1 MLNVELSCAK
11 LEHIFERGAGHMRF
25 IHISDVHLGVE
36 PDAGKAWSKKRSQDI
51 WDSFAEVVL
60 EAGRLQ
66 ADFLFISG
74 DLFHRQPLKRELR
87 EVNYLFGQI
96 PNVKILLI
104 AGNHDYLQPK
114 SYYMDFEWEENV
126 FFFDREEVTFF
137 DFPEEN
143 VTVYGASYWHRE
155 IRERLYDEL
164 VITNPGRINILLAH
178 GGDEKHIPFSAK
190 KIVERGI
197 DYIAAGHIHKGGWL
211 VDGRAVMAG
220 ALEPTDCNDTG
231 AHGYWLGEIVK
242 DKKKSVSNISMWM
255 GEGQE
260 KSEQAQVRVEF
271 YPICKCEYCHEL
283 ITVTPEMT
291 QYEVEAKIRECVV
304 SGEKY
309 MRYRI
314 FLEGYIEPDTVFDLE
329 RIRQMEQIVDISSDL
344 FPNYHYDK
352 IVEEQPDSLLAR
364 YILQMNRLPQNEVS
378 KKALEYGVNALLG
391 YKICR

>member
-1 MLNVELSCAK
+1 
-11 LEHIFERGAGHMRF
+11 MRF

-36 PDAGKAWSKKRSQDI
+36 PDAGKAWSKRRAQDI

-60 EAGRLQ
+60 KAGRLQ
-66 ADFLFISG
+66 VDFLFISG
-74 DLFHRQPLKRELR
+74 DLFHKQPLKRELR

-96 PNVKILLI
+96 PKVKVVLL

-114 SYYMDFEWEENV
+114 SYYVDFEWAKNV
-126 FFFDREEVTFF
+126 YFFDREEVTAF

-155 IRERLYDEL
+155 IHERLYDEL
-164 VITNPGRINILLAH
+164 LVADSNRINILLAH
-178 GGDEKHIPFSAK
+178 GGDERHIPFSAK
-190 KIVERGI
+190 TILARGI

-211 VDGRAVMAG
+211 AEGNAVMAG

-242 DKKKSVSNISMWM
+242 SGKKFTDSMHMWTGKEAVSAV
-255 GEGQE
+255 GVEP
-260 KSEQAQVRVEF
+260 AQVRVEF
-271 YPICKCEYCHEL
+271 YPICKCEYCHVVIE
-283 ITVTPEMT
+283 VTPGMT
-291 QYEVEAKIRECVV
+291 QYEVEALIRERVT
-304 SGEKY
+304 SGEAY
-309 MRYRI
+309 VLYRI
-314 FLEGYIEPDTVFDLE
+314 FLEGYIEPDTEFDLE
-329 RIRQMEQIVDISSDL
+329 RIGQMERIVDVSTNL
-344 FPNYHYDK
+344 FPNYDYDR